1 MQKIKIFLGVV
12 FIVLILSNAI
22 YGVEI
27 TASINKIND
36 NDIEFL
42 LGQEDGI
49 KIKSILFVARNEEW
63 LATIEV
69 TNVGQFSSW
78 GKIIEKKEGVE
89 INSADLITNIN
100 YRNSETNNNAVAGKS
115 VVKKTIKVILII
127 GNKLCVNGGK
137 ATGFTEGQ
145 ELIIKQNDAE
155 VGKIKIITLGDNYST
170 AEIINS
176 TADIKVGHLVSSN

>member
-1 MQKIKIFLGVV
+1 MQKIKYFLIAVLV
-12 FIVLILSNAI
+12 VLILSNTV
-22 YGVEI
+22 YGIEI

-49 KIKSILFVARNEEW
+49 KIKNILFVARNEEW
-63 LATIEV
+63 LATVEV

-78 GKIIEKKEGVE
+78 GKIIEKKEGAE

-100 YRNSETNNNAVAGKS
+100 YRENTTSTSANTKS
-115 VVKKTIKVILII
+115 LKKPKVILII
-127 GNKLCVNGGK
+127 SNKLCINGGK
-137 ATGFTEGQ
+137 STNFTEGQ

-155 VGKIKIITLGDNYST
+155 VGKIKITTLGDNYST
-170 AEIINS
+170 AEIISS
-176 TADIKVGHLVSSN
+176 TADIKVGFLVSSN